1 MALRREDRDLPA
13 LTVLALLRT
22 GPRHTYEMQRFVVRT
37 HKDFVP
43 GVPRSMYHAAERLRR
58 DGLIEVH
65 ATDRADGRPERT
77 AYALTDAGRAAL
89 EERVRRLLAT
99 PDRDADLLV
108 AGLSFL
114 ACLPSAADAE
124 RALRERAAALDDASA
139 AALRGIAQAPVPRVL
154 LVEAEFDAARLAA
167 ERDWVTGLADDL
179 SSGALPW
186 PDRVPDGIPDPF

>member
-1 MALRREDRDLPA
+1 MRREDRDLPA

-58 DGLIEVH
+58 DGLIAVH
-65 ATDRADGRPERT
+65 GTERDAGRPERT
-77 AYALTDAGRAAL
+77 AYALTDAGRTAL
-89 EERVRRLLAT
+89 TDRVRRLLAT

-114 ACLPSAADAE
+114 GCLDSPADAAA
-124 RALRERAAALDDASA
+124 ALRERAAALDTAIGA
-139 AALRGIAQAPVPRVL
+139 ARHGLATAPVPRLL
-154 LVEAEFDAARLAA
+154 LVETEFDVARLTA
-167 ERDWVTGLADDL
+167 ERDWAAGLAGEL
-179 SSGALPW
+179 ESGALPW
-186 PDRVPDGIPDPF
+186 LDAVPDGLPDPF